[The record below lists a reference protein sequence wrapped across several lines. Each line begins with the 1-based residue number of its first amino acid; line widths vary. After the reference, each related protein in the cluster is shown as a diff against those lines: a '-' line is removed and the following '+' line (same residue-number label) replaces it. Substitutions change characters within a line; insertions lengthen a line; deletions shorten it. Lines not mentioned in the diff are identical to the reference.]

1 MYFLFKNYP
10 LVKVIYLLI
19 KSVDKIQ
26 TQEEIARKKQRE
38 RNREK
43 ERRGRGGG
51 GETQRERKRVGGRE
65 GDSER

>member
-19 KSVDKIQ
+19 KSVDKIH

-43 ERRGRGGG
+43 ERRGGGG
-51 GETQRERKRVGGRE
+51 GDTQREKERRSEGGRQ
-65 GDSER
+65 

>member
-19 KSVDKIQ
+19 KSVDKIH

-51 GETQRERKRVGGRE
+51 RDTEREKERRREGGRQ
-65 GDSER
+65 